1 MLEAANCKD
10 TNSAIGCEET
20 LLEFYK
26 KDINGKE
33 LVRQLNMLPDIV
45 AEKSSP
51 AFSSLN
57 SVTNVRTLIDIVNA
71 SPLTVGIFSEVA
83 KLLKIFLTIPVTTQQ
98 LKGPSPH

>member
-33 LVRQLNMLPDIV
+33 LVRQLNMLPGRI
-45 AEKSSP
+45 AEVRKT
-51 AFSSLN
+51 SLW
-57 SVTNVRTLIDIVNA
+57 L
-71 SPLTVGIFSEVA
+71 GWC
-83 KLLKIFLTIPVTTQQ
+83 
-98 LKGPSPH
+98 H